1 MAWARFMLRQFRNHR
16 RRDTHHPVFAA
27 LGPQD
32 EQRPF
37 LELNVFDAQIERLTH
52 PQPAAVK
59 QADDQVGGI
68 TRPVPDGLEQGLGFR
83 DGGGMAQAGRAP
95 GAEGINVFVDKRSGV
110 SIYDPAM
117 NDFRTVALSI
127 KGLHLSGLG
136 IKLVQ

>member
-1 MAWARFMLRQFRNHR
+1 MFIASNPMACK
-16 RRDTHHPVFAA
+16 
-27 LGPQD
+27 
-32 EQRPF
+32 E
-37 LELNVFDAQIERLTH
+37 NVQIYAQNY
-52 PQPAAVK
+52 AAVVEE
-59 QADDQVGGI
+59 AVSQVGGI